1 MQKNP
6 MRSCF
11 NIWNNKTEDK
21 GEDMSIVK
29 IRNLNLGD
37 EQAKICVPLVGQHR
51 TQLEAQLAAIQKHE
65 PDMVEFRGD
74 HFEAVREKARL
85 KEVLKMVRDCMGD
98 TALLFTFRTKEEGG
112 EKTISYGEYAELLEF
127 VADTGYV
134 DAVDVEVYKDE
145 DETPT
150 LIRTLRE
157 KGMVVIGSNHHFEGT
172 PSKEKMLRLLTGMQQ
187 AGADIAKLAVMP
199 KQPEDVMR
207 LLNVTI
213 QMKMEH
219 ADTPIITM
227 AIGKLGVNSRLSGS
241 LIGNSLTFA
250 SVARQ
255 SAPGQVE
262 IEALREV
269 LTLTQ

>member
-1 MQKNP
+1 

-11 NIWNNKTEDK
+11 NIWNNKTEDN

-37 EQAKICVPLVGQHR
+37 EQVKICVPLVGQQR
-51 TQLEAQLAAIQKHE
+51 TQLETQLAAIQKHE

-85 KEVLKMVRDCMGD
+85 KEVLKMVRDRMGD
-98 TALLFTFRTKEEGG
+98 TALLYTFRTKEEGG
-112 EKTISYGEYAELLEF
+112 EKTISYEEYAELLEF

-134 DAVDVEVYKDE
+134 DAIDVEVYKDE
-145 DETPT
+145 DETPALIQT
-150 LIRTLRE
+150 LKK
-157 KGMVVIGSNHHFEGT
+157 KGVAVIGSNHHFEGT
-172 PSKEKMLRLLTGMQQ
+172 PSKEKMLQLLIGMQQ

-207 LLNVTI
+207 LLNVTM
-213 QMKMEH
+213 QMKTEY
-219 ADTPIITM
+219 ADTPVITM
-227 AIGKLGVNSRLSGS
+227 AMGKLGVISRLSGG
-241 LIGNSLTFA
+241 LFGNSLTFA

-262 IEALREV
+262 IETLREV
-269 LTLTQ
+269 LALTQ